1 MAKRHASA
9 LKQGR
14 QALKRRDRNRAAM
27 STLRSAAKR
36 LQAAIAGNNAEEA
49 RALFKKT
56 VSAFDRA
63 STKGIIHPNKAA
75 REVSHLTLKVN
86 KILSSKKSA

>member
-1 MAKRHASA
+1 MANRHASA

-14 QALKRRDRNRAAM
+14 QAIKHRERNRAALA
-27 STLRSAAKR
+27 TLRSAAKK
-36 LQAAIAGNNAEEA
+36 LQTAIANNNAKEA
-49 RALFKKT
+49 GALFKKT

-75 REVSHLTLKVN
+75 RDVSHLTLKVN

>member
-14 QALKRRDRNRAAM
+14 QALKRRTRNRAAM
-27 STLRSAAKR
+27 SNLKTVLRR
-36 LQAAIAGNNAEEA
+36 FETAIAN
-49 RALFKKT
+49 KKT
-56 VSAFDRA
+56 DDIRQIFNQTISAVDRA
-63 STKGIIHPNKAA
+63 SSKRIIHPNKAA

-86 KILSSKKSA
+86 KILAPEKSA